1 MAAPCATRAW
11 TARRTCSWWQ
21 PRKLVHCARVK
32 TPPWRQ
38 ARAIHS
44 ARRPVQPKASSAFS
58 RPRRWSIMLLRPFWS
73 SSPEPPR
80 STVTSASPSLRGRQ
94 GFPTSYV
101 TLRSRHLAVSNTES
115 EEVSQEFRLSPRAGP
130 SPANGSSTCSRRAPS
145 NPKDGLDR
153 ERARRGL
160 SALVHAPSH
169 ARIPAER
176 HDRLELTRWP
186 DEHLTSCRLVQRL
199 SRVWVASVGQVQM
212 RHRHNESIALHGGIV
227 I

>member
-1 MAAPCATRAW
+1 MACHAARSTSLARICTHTSRPAPRMCRCRWGGQRGHSPPPAPLGTREAWPQRVGWLPCAKQTR
-11 TARRTCSWWQ
+11 
-21 PRKLVHCARVK
+21 
-32 TPPWRQ
+32 PPTLGNLCRENLHT
-38 ARAIHS
+38 R
-44 ARRPVQPKASSAFS
+44 
-58 RPRRWSIMLLRPFWS
+58 
-73 SSPEPPR
+73 
-80 STVTSASPSLRGRQ
+80 
-94 GFPTSYV
+94 
-101 TLRSRHLAVSNTES
+101 TLRSLLHAVSTRGKQRI
-115 EEVSQEFRLSPRAGP
+115 SQEFRLSPRAGP

-169 ARIPAER
+169 ARIPAKR

-186 DEHLTSCRLVQRL
+186 DKHLTSCRLVQRL